1 MKCLYL
7 DTSTS
12 YLYVGVVSENELLGE
27 IKDRLDNNLSTFSLY
42 LIEKMFDK
50 LHILPQDIDKIIVVN
65 GPGSFTG
72 VRIGIT
78 IAKTW
83 AWALNIP
90 IITISSLLAMAI
102 SCNEKKYKIPI
113 IDARRGYYYA
123 AIYDKDDKEVLK
135 DCYIKREELMKEIN
149 KLKGEFCFIGSS
161 NLEKDIIQYNPD
173 ILKIVN
179 LVKNFQKT
187 NPHAVNPNYLKL
199 TEAEEKL
206 NWK

>member
-1 MKCLYL
+1 MKYLYL

-12 YLYVGVVSENELLGE
+12 YLYAGVVSENELLSE
-27 IKDRLDNNLSTFSLY
+27 IKDKLDNNLSTFSLF
-42 LIEKMFDK
+42 LIEKMFNELQITPK
-50 LHILPQDIDKIIVVN
+50 DIDKIIVVN

-102 SCNEKKYKIPI
+102 SYNENKYKIPI

-123 AIYDKDDKEVLK
+123 AIYDKDNKVFLK
-135 DCYIKREELMKEIN
+135 DCYIKREELMEEIN
-149 KLKGEFCFIGSS
+149 NLNGKFSFIASS
-161 NLEKDIIQYNPD
+161 SLEEATIRYNPD

-179 LVKNFQKT
+179 FVKNAQIT

-206 NWK
+206 N

>member
-1 MKCLYL
+1 MKYLYL

-12 YLYVGVVSENELLGE
+12 YLYAGVVSENELVSE
-27 IKDRLDNNLSTFSLY
+27 IKDKLDNNLSTFSLF
-42 LIEKMFDK
+42 LIEKMFNALQITPK
-50 LHILPQDIDKIIVVN
+50 DIDKIIVVN

-102 SCNEKKYKIPI
+102 SDNENKYKIPI

-123 AIYDKDDKEVLK
+123 AIYDKDNKVFLK
-135 DCYIKREELMKEIN
+135 DCYIKREALIEEIN
-149 KLKGEFCFIGSS
+149 KLKEKFSFIASS
-161 NLEKDIIQYNPD
+161 NLEEDTIQYNPD

-179 LVKNFQKT
+179 FVKNFQIT

-206 NWK
+206 N